1 MKKTDTYPTSSNT
14 HADPLL
20 RDYDLPYFID
30 MAPLEAAMRGLC
42 VLLGLV
48 IAQGGQR
55 RLLDKVSRQILA
67 AVKALTS
74 AGYHN
79 IRADRK
85 LSMLASPS
93 WRARVLRDLGGI
105 AVLDRWERIMAKRRA
120 AMDAIVRGGPHYE
133 PRTYPSEAQ
142 RLARAANLKK
152 AKLALFRKRFQ
163 QACRDKFKRR
173 GFEAPSYDGF
183 GPNTQVDRVK
193 VDQEGEFRLAPLKR
207 VASNAQQDK
216 TAKHQNQTIKD
227 RGPKVYYSDLDPI
240 VLYPAEFYAAQ
251 QVDAEIE
258 AEDLD
263 VEAVGYIAGLQS
275 EALTSQTRSPTIDVP
290 PD

>member
-1 MKKTDTYPTSSNT
+1 MKNSYTYPTSSNT
-14 HADPLL
+14 HANPYL

-48 IAQGGQR
+48 MAQGGKP
-55 RLLDKVSRQILA
+55 RLMDKVSRQILA

-85 LSMLASPS
+85 LSMLASPT

-105 AVLDRWERIMAKRRA
+105 AVLERWERIMAKRRA
-120 AMDAIVRGGPHYE
+120 AMDAMLGGGPSYE

-173 GFEAPSYDGF
+173 SFEAPSYDSF
-183 GPNTQVDRVK
+183 GPNTLVDRVK

-207 VASNAQQDK
+207 VAPKAQQE
-216 TAKHQNQTIKD
+216 TEPRHNQTVKE

-240 VLYPAEFYAAQ
+240 ALYPAEFYAAQ
-251 QVDAEIE
+251 KVDAEME

-263 VEAVGYIAGLQS
+263 VEAVGYIASLQS
-275 EALTSQTRSPTIDVP
+275 EALTSQTQSPTIDVP

>member
-1 MKKTDTYPTSSNT
+1 MKNAYTYPTSSNT

-48 IAQGGQR
+48 MAQGGKP
-55 RLLDKVSRQILA
+55 RLMDKVSRQILA

-93 WRARVLRDLGGI
+93 WRVRVLRDLGGE
-105 AVLDRWERIMAKRRA
+105 AALARWERIMAKRRA
-120 AMDAIVRGGPHYE
+120 AMEAIVRGGLAYE

-173 GFEAPSYDGF
+173 SFEAPSYDSF
-183 GPNTQVDRVK
+183 GPNTLVDRVK
-193 VDQEGEFRLAPLKR
+193 VDQEGEFRLAPLKK
-207 VASNAQQDK
+207 VGPKAQHE
-216 TAKHQNQTIKD
+216 TEPRHNQTVKD

-240 VLYPAEFYAAQ
+240 ALYPAEFYAAQ
-251 QVDAEIE
+251 KVDAEME
-258 AEDLD
+258 AEE
-263 VEAVGYIAGLQS
+263 VELSGLGYIASLQS
-275 EALTSQTRSPTIDVP
+275 EALTSQTQSPTIDVP

>member
-1 MKKTDTYPTSSNT
+1 MKKTYTYPTSSKFYT
-14 HADPLL
+14 
-20 RDYDLPYFID
+20 DYELPYFID

-48 IAQGGQR
+48 IAQGGQP
-55 RLLDKVSRQILA
+55 RLMDKVSRQILA

-105 AVLDRWERIMAKRRA
+105 AVLERWERIMAKRRE
-120 AMDAIVRGGPHYE
+120 AMDAIYRGGPHYE

-163 QACRDKFKRR
+163 QACRDTFKRR
-173 GFEAPSYDGF
+173 SFEAPSYDGF
-183 GPNTQVDRVK
+183 GPNTLVDRVK

-207 VASNAQQDK
+207 VGTKTQQEN
-216 TAKHQNQTIKD
+216 TTRHQLQETKD

-240 VLYPAEFYAAQ
+240 ALYPAEFYAAQ
-251 QVDAEIE
+251 KVDAEME
-258 AEDLD
+258 AEE
-263 VEAVGYIAGLQS
+263 VELSGLGYIASLQS
-275 EALTSQTRSPTIDVP
+275 EAFTSQTQSPTIDVP

>member
-1 MKKTDTYPTSSNT
+1 MKETYTYPTSSNT

-48 IAQGGQR
+48 IAQGGKP
-55 RLLDKVSRQILA
+55 RLMDKVSRQILA

-105 AVLDRWERIMAKRRA
+105 AVLERWERIMAKRRE
-120 AMDAIVRGGPHYE
+120 AMDAMLGGGPSYE

-142 RLARAANLKK
+142 RLAARRTLKRPSSPYFASAFNRPAVIRLNAA
-152 AKLALFRKRFQ
+152 ALTR
-163 QACRDKFKRR
+163 QAMMD
-173 GFEAPSYDGF
+173 
-183 GPNTQVDRVK
+183 
-193 VDQEGEFRLAPLKR
+193 LAPIR
-207 VASNAQQDK
+207 SW
-216 TAKHQNQTIKD
+216 TA
-227 RGPKVYYSDLDPI
+227 
-240 VLYPAEFYAAQ
+240 
-251 QVDAEIE
+251 
-258 AEDLD
+258 
-263 VEAVGYIAGLQS
+263 
-275 EALTSQTRSPTIDVP
+275 
-290 PD
+290 

>member
-1 MKKTDTYPTSSNT
+1 M
-14 HADPLL
+14 
-20 RDYDLPYFID
+20 
-30 MAPLEAAMRGLC
+30 
-42 VLLGLV
+42 LGVV
-48 IAQGGQR
+48 IAQGGKP
-55 RLLDKVSRQILA
+55 RLMDKVSRQILA

-105 AVLDRWERIMAKRRA
+105 AVLERWERIMAKRRE
-120 AMDAIVRGGPHYE
+120 AMDAIFRAGPSYE

-173 GFEAPSYDGF
+173 GFEAPSYDSF
-183 GPNTQVDRVK
+183 GPNTLVDRVK

-207 VASNAQQDK
+207 VASNAQHDK
-216 TAKHQNQTIKD
+216 TAQDHNQTVKD
-227 RGPKVYYSDLDPI
+227 RGPKVYYSNLDPI
-240 VLYPAEFYAAQ
+240 ALYPAEFYTAQ
-251 QVDAEIE
+251 KVDAEMD
-258 AEDLD
+258 AEE
-263 VEAVGYIAGLQS
+263 VELSGLGYIASLQS
-275 EALTSQTRSPTIDVP
+275 EALTSQTQSPTIDVP

>member
-1 MKKTDTYPTSSNT
+1 MKNTYTYPTSSNT

-42 VLLGLV
+42 VLLGVV
-48 IAQGGQR
+48 IAQGGQP
-55 RLLDKVSRQILA
+55 RLMDKVSRQILK

-79 IRADRK
+79 LRADRK
-85 LSMLASPS
+85 LSMLASPT

-105 AVLDRWERIMAKRRA
+105 AVLERWERIMAKRRA
-120 AMDAIVRGGPHYE
+120 AMEVIYRGGPSYE

-163 QACRDKFKRR
+163 QACRDTFKRR
-173 GFEAPSYDGF
+173 GFEAPSYDSF
-183 GPNTQVDRVK
+183 GPNTLVDRVK

-207 VASNAQQDK
+207 VAPKAQQE
-216 TAKHQNQTIKD
+216 TEPRHNQTVKE

-240 VLYPAEFYAAQ
+240 ALYPAEFRAAEQ
-251 QVDAEIE
+251 AAAEME
-258 AEDLD
+258 AEE
-263 VEAVGYIAGLQS
+263 VELSGVGYIASLQS
-275 EALTSQTRSPTIDVP
+275 EALTSQTQSPTIDVP